1 MTNEIEKLEEDW
13 LRLEREADKAK
24 SLVVRPVNGSARVNA
39 PLANGGDGDGD
50 GNAEHTYASAEAAA
64 KQAYDRLW
72 DAYSMKEAS

>member
-1 MTNEIEKLEEDW
+1 MIDEIEKLEEDW

-24 SLVVRPVNGSARVNA
+24 SLIVRAVGGNASVNTPR
-39 PLANGGDGDGD
+39 ANGNYGDGD
-50 GNAEHTYASAEAAA
+50 GNAEHTYARAEAAA